1 MPPAIFMGTDKFTLD
16 ASDIHP
22 LKSPMDFRD
31 IGDISLMR
39 MNLQDDESINESELL
54 ADGIIEFEWGLRGID
69 CPDCAMKATT
79 VLRRMPGVTEARVS
93 ATEGRVR
100 LAMDISVG
108 RTSKACTVLSGLGHT
123 PDIEWEEVIGVTPS
137 IVAATLGIDKHQ
149 LRNRILEVPGIL
161 DVRFE
166 DAIIEII
173 RVPINDLKIRN
184 YAGYRL
190 NKILGGRMR
199 TRPSTTIR
207 LRDDQKQLIAA
218 IMTIPSLLAV
228 MFLSTSEIPSIIP
241 ASLTI
246 LTVMLAGQPMFKT
259 AVSSLFNMVLGFQF
273 LTSMAVIGALLLT
286 EWEEAIIVTGLVAL
300 AAYIEERTLFEAR
313 KAMQGGL
320 DSLPK
325 SARVITESEG
335 HSHPA
340 DKGGH
345 GGDKTPIEDV
355 VPGDIVQVRSGEI
368 IPVDGMV
375 IEGNGLVNRS
385 PLTGEPIPVSIAEGG
400 YVEAGLN
407 LVRGPISIRTVQVGS
422 KTRLYSLI
430 EMVRKYRETP
440 TSTQSII
447 ERFTA
452 VWVPLVLAFSLA
464 YGLYSGDMIATLIL
478 WVVSCPCALLLAA
491 PVPHATALSAASAAG
506 VVARGGDVI
515 ENIASA
521 NLAFLDKTGT
531 LTSGQPTLEQ
541 IHTIR
546 GIDQEFALS
555 VAAALEM
562 KSNHPYADAVISEA
576 EKRMIEPSKI
586 VSISDGEAGVRGIM
600 DGSNVAFGSSSWIK
614 SSGFKINQRLEK
626 TQKNT
631 SLEGLSSS
639 LLAFE
644 GRTIAL
650 FTFRNDD
657 LRAGADTLV
666 SSLMANGVEVQ
677 ILSGDQQLAV
687 ERFGQSLGIPSSRC
701 RGDVDPEGKALF
713 VEQMTAA
720 RSTLMAGDGFND
732 SGALATATVGI
743 AMGSG
748 DQINLDA
755 ADVLIP
761 GQDPMVIAKLVDIS
775 KRTRKRV
782 SYNIA
787 ISLGVTLLLVMTTL
801 LGLNSS
807 IALGI
812 ALHEASVFIVILN
825 GMLVKDSGDSP
836 YIVIRTVAGHLFRDS
851 KEAFTTA
858 IGSRMTPATTS

>member
-1 MPPAIFMGTDKFTLD
+1 MGTDKFTLD
-16 ASDIHP
+16 ASDIPP

-31 IGDISLMR
+31 VRDMSLMR
-39 MNLQDDESINESELL
+39 MNLQDDESIDESELL

-79 VLRRMPGVTEARVS
+79 VLKKMPGVTEARVS

-100 LAMDISVG
+100 VAMDISVG

-173 RVPINDLKIRN
+173 RVPIKDLRIRN

-190 NKILGGRMR
+190 NKILGGRLR

-228 MFLSTSEIPSIIP
+228 TLLSTSEIPSIIP

-259 AVSSLFNMVLGFQF
+259 AIMSLFNMVLGFQF

-320 DSLPK
+320 DRLPK
-325 SARVITESEG
+325 SARVIAESEG
-335 HSHPA
+335 HSHSE
-340 DKGGH
+340 GIGTH
-345 GGDKTPIEDV
+345 GSGKTPIEDV
-355 VPGDIVQVRSGEI
+355 VPGDIVEVRSGEI

-385 PLTGEPIPVSIAEGG
+385 PLTGEPIPVSVAEGG

-407 LVRGPISIRTVQVGS
+407 LVRGPISIRTVEVGR

-452 VWVPLVLAFSLA
+452 VWVPLVLASSVA
-464 YGLYSGDMIATLIL
+464 YGLYSGDMVATLIL

-541 IHTIR
+541 IYTIR

-555 VAAALEM
+555 VAVALEM
-562 KSNHPYADAVISEA
+562 KSNHPYADAVIDEA
-576 EKRMIEPSKI
+576 EKRTIEPSKI

-600 DGSNVAFGSSSWIK
+600 DGSDAAFGSPSWIK

-626 TQKNT
+626 IQKTT
-631 SLEGLSSS
+631 SSEGLGSS

-720 RSTLMAGDGFND
+720 RPTLMAGDGFND

-761 GQDPMVIAKLVDIS
+761 GQDPMIIAKLVDIS

-787 ISLGVTLLLVMTTL
+787 ISMGVTLLLVMTTL

-807 IALGI
+807 IAIGI

-836 YIVIRTVAGHLFRDS
+836 YIVVRNVVGHLFRDS

-858 IGSRMTPATTS
+858 IGSRMVPATTS